1 MALKAM
7 PMPHAATSLE
17 VTVVSGESVRLRS
30 GRALGRGA
38 YAVVQTGSSS
48 AVTHVDKDADCGGYP
63 YWDEAVRVELPAGAR
78 GIDVEICRSSSGGG
92 RGESVA
98 AVRVPVA
105 DFSVGPPGHL
115 HCLSYR
121 LHDTGAMRGRNGIVN
136 ITVKRLGGKASV
148 PAPVVG
154 KAVDAGASG
163 SGSSSSCYGAGDQ
176 GTVAAA
182 GVAIG
187 YPVGI
192 DFFSATG
199 HAGGKGCA

>member
-7 PMPHAATSLE
+7 PYAATSLE
-17 VTVVSGESVRLRS
+17 VTVVSGESVQLRS
-30 GRALGRGA
+30 GRGA

-48 AVTHVDKDADCGGYP
+48 AVTHVDRDADCGGYP
-63 YWDEAVRVELPAGAR
+63 YWDEALRVELPTGAR
-78 GIDVEICRSSSGGG
+78 WIDVEICRSSSGGG

-105 DFSVGPPGHL
+105 DFSVGPLGYL

-121 LHDTGAMRGRNGIVN
+121 LHDTGAKRGRNGIVN
-136 ITVKRLGGKASV
+136 ITVKRLGGKACV

-154 KAVDAGASG
+154 KAVDADASG
-163 SGSSSSCYGAGDQ
+163 SGSSSCYGAGDQ
-176 GTVAAA
+176 GTVPAA

-192 DFFSATG
+192 DFSATG
-199 HAGGKGCA
+199 HAGGGKGCA